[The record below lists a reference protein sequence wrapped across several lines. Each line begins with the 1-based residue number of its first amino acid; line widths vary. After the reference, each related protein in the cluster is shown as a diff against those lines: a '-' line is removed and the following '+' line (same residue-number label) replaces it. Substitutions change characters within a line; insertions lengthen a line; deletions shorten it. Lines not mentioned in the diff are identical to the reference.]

1 MGSGMLPVG
10 AYVTLEHEHIL
21 ILRKENLT
29 QLKKNL
35 IGKEALFL
43 GRKKCLVLW
52 QVERHK
58 RGFQATG
65 NKNIRERSG
74 AYPVELAYRLIN
86 MFSIQGDIVLD
97 PYLGTG
103 TTTLGAMASGRN
115 SIGV

>member
-1 MGSGMLPVG
+1 
-10 AYVTLEHEHIL
+10 
-21 ILRKENLT
+21 
-29 QLKKNL
+29 
-35 IGKEALFL
+35 
-43 GRKKCLVLW
+43 
-52 QVERHK
+52 VERHK